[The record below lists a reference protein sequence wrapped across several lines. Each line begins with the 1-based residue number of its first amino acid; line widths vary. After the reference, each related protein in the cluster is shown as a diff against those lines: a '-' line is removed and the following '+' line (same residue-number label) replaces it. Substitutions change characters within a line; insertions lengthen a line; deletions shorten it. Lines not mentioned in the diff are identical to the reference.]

1 MSAFELFFWMG
12 FPYLSLGLLVVGLI
26 WRYRYDKF
34 GWTSR
39 SSQLHESTWLRWAS
53 PMFHFGILF
62 VGAGHVM
69 GLLVPKT
76 WTEAAG
82 ISQHFYHLMATFGG
96 MGAGIMTVVGLI
108 GLLYRRIVTKSVR
121 FATTRNDVF
130 MYVLLCLPIA
140 LGFWATL
147 QHQILGG
154 GGGYDYRESISPWLR
169 SVLAFQ
175 PQPELLATVPIT
187 FKLHIIAGF
196 LLFAIW
202 PFTRLVHVLSA
213 PVMYPTR
220 PYVVYR
226 SRSEGIRSTATPRGW
241 DPVRTRPQDR
251 DSRSQG
257 A

>member
-1 MSAFELFFWMG
+1 MSAFETFFWTG
-12 FPYLSLGLLVVGLI
+12 FPYLALAMLIVGLV

-39 SSQLHESTWLRWAS
+39 SSQLHESALLRWAS

-62 VGAGHVM
+62 VGLGHVM
-69 GLLVPKT
+69 GLLIPKS
-76 WTEAAG
+76 WTEAFG
-82 ISQHFYHLMATFGG
+82 ISGHAYHLVATIGG
-96 MGAGIMTVVGLI
+96 TAAGVMTIVGLM

-121 FATTRNDVF
+121 FATTRNDIF
-130 MYVLLCLPIA
+130 MYVLLCLPIG

-147 QHQILGG
+147 QNQILGAP
-154 GGGYDYRESISPWLR
+154 GGYDYRETISPWLR

-175 PQPELLATVPIT
+175 PQPELIALVPT
-187 FKLHIIAGF
+187 SFKLHIIAGF

-202 PFTRLVHVLSA
+202 PFTRLVHVVSA

-226 SRSEGIRSTATPRGW
+226 SREESIRSTPRARGW
-241 DPVRTRPQDR
+241 KPVRTRPQSR
-251 DSRSQG
+251 DSRSEG

>member
-1 MSAFELFFWMG
+1 MSAFETFFWMG
-12 FPYLSLGLLVVGLI
+12 FPYLALVMLIVGLV

-39 SSQLHESTWLRWAS
+39 SSQLQESALLRWAS

-62 VGAGHVM
+62 VGLGHVM
-69 GLLVPKT
+69 GLLIPKS
-76 WTEAAG
+76 WTEALGVSNHAYHFVATIGGAAAG
-82 ISQHFYHLMATFGG
+82 V
-96 MGAGIMTVVGLI
+96 MTIVGLI
-108 GLLYRRIVTKSVR
+108 GLLYRRLVTKSVR
-121 FATTRNDVF
+121 FATTKNDIF
-130 MYVLLCLPIA
+130 MYVLLCLPIG

-147 QHQILGG
+147 QNQILGVP
-154 GGGYDYRESISPWLR
+154 GGYDYRETISPWLR
-169 SVLAFQ
+169 SILSFQ
-175 PQPELLATVPIT
+175 PQPELIAMVPT
-187 FKLHIIAGF
+187 SFKLHIIAGF

-202 PFTRLVHVLSA
+202 PFTRLVHVVSA

-226 SRSEGIRSTATPRGW
+226 SREESIQSTDVPRGW
-241 DPVRTRPQDR
+241 EPVQTRPQNR